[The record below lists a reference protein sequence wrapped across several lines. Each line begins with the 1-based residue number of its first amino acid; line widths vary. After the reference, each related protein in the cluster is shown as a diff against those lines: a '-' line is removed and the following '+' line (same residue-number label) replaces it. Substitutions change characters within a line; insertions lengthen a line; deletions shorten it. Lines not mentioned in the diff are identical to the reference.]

1 MNKGLFYLLLV
12 LFICNSGLSMAEIYK
27 WTDANGKVHFSDKP
41 PTNKN
46 VETLDEQR
54 LASRASSYTQAE
66 IKALSINPLTYRK
79 SQKLIMYTTSSC
91 GYCAKARKYFAKQR
105 ISFKE
110 KNIETSEKYHRE
122 FKKIGGKG
130 VPVILWGKNKMNG
143 FSVDKFEKF
152 EKMYNE
158 SA

>member
-1 MNKGLFYLLLV
+1 MKKGLFYLLLM
-12 LFICNSGLSMAEIYK
+12 LFFCTSSMSMAEIYK

-41 PTNKN
+41 PANKN
-46 VETLDEQR
+46 VETIDEQR

-66 IKALSINPLTYRK
+66 IKILPTDSSAYQKN
-79 SQKLIMYTTSSC
+79 QKLIMYTTSSC
-91 GYCAKARKYFAKQR
+91 GYCAKAREYFAKQR
-105 ISFKE
+105 IPFKE
-110 KNIETSEKYHRE
+110 KNIETSEKYHRQ

-143 FSVDKFEKF
+143 FSIEKF
-152 EKMYNE
+152 EKIYKK

>member
-1 MNKGLFYLLLV
+1 MNKGLFYLLVTL
-12 LFICNSGLSMAEIYK
+12 LICTSGLSMAEIYK

-41 PTNKN
+41 PINKN
-46 VETLDEQR
+46 VETIDEQR

-66 IKALSINPLTYRK
+66 IKILPIESSAYRK
-79 SQKLIMYTTSSC
+79 NQKLVMYSTSSC

-105 ISFKE
+105 IPFKE

-143 FSVDKFEKF
+143 FSVEKFEKF
-152 EKMYNE
+152 EKMYKK
-158 SA
+158 SV